1 MVLEDDPPVLT
12 VNFEIKILC
21 AKEIFLRDG
30 TELKVLCIRGEQKA
44 QTCVKMLKSSTAYF

>member
-30 TELKVLCIRGEQKA
+30 TELKVLCIRGE
-44 QTCVKMLKSSTAYF
+44 